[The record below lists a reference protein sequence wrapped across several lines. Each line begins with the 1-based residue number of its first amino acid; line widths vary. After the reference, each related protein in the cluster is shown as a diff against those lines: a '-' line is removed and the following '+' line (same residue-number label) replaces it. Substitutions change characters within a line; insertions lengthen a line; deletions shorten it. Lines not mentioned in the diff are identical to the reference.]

1 MTSRR
6 KSHGPEEVH
15 ALPQASIAAPHS
27 LLILRREGHSLTQFF
42 CRNRCSRLLYHL
54 LVLRNEGRS
63 ITRETR
69 PCIPL
74 PRVPAA
80 LCTAGLW
87 PALSQLTLQPRQ
99 GGTHASKNEPTE
111 FPTACAASPAQHGLR
126 AQARRSTNDASSCPA
141 RYRLRWFYSRR
152 LLVRYAVQTA

>member
-87 PALSQLTLQPRQ
+87 PALSQLTLQP
-99 GGTHASKNEPTE
+99 TE